1 MDIHIKNNV
10 TTLQDIDDITF
21 KKMAF
26 FYNAIEEG
34 WQIRKIKGDKYIFS
48 KQHEGKKEVYLNSYL
63 TDFIKSNMDLDKL
76 AARQNDT

>member
-1 MDIHIKNNV
+1 MDIHINNNL
-10 TTLQDIDDITF
+10 TNLQDITF

-63 TDFIKSNMDLDKL
+63 TDFIKSNMDFDKL
-76 AARQNDT
+76 STRHNET